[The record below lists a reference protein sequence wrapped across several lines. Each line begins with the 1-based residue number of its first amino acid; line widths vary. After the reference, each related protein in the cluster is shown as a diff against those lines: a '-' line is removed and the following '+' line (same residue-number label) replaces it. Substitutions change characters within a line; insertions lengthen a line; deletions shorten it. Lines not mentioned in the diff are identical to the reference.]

1 MINEQTSIYLTTQMS
16 KLQSGF
22 PISCQKS
29 LLHVLRAKHILF
41 FRMTKRNEYVVQQ
54 AHGIILY
61 QQTIRYYTVSTP
73 SLLSIPLVQTVIS

>member
-41 FRMTKRNEYVVQQ
+41 FRMTKRNEYVK
-54 AHGIILY
+54 ASI
-61 QQTIRYYTVSTP
+61 YYRKRVCCLDQSTLIHKRKEKKAKGSTP
-73 SLLSIPLVQTVIS
+73 